1 MGLAIHVLRG
11 TWGLT
16 VWVLLSVVLFK
27 VRLRL
32 MLSVLRRRMIV
43 GGFGNLFSEELR
55 DL

>member
-11 TWGLT
+11 TWGHT

-43 GGFGNLFSEELR
+43 GGFGNLFSEKLR
-55 DL
+55 DF